1 MPSFTPFSLNANA
14 EDDRHPL
21 KDLLGAQ
28 SPKFLQI
35 AIRQFFQRVFAQPRP
50 KAEIARPDLPWR
62 IKAFARQRTN

>member
-14 EDDRHPL
+14 EDGRHLL

-50 KAEIARPDLPWR
+50 IRDLQGDFVVL
-62 IKAFARQRTN
+62 IT